1 MKKYIALID
10 TFNQARMDLPS
21 EEVLRYYRDIP
32 EITETDNRG
41 FQITR
46 PLFSHS
52 SVPDELG
59 FESIEISNDLFTEE
73 NELFYFLHVHHNQSL
88 WVNNIQVLPNYIIH
102 RIQKGEVKLVFDN
115 TLEGNRID
123 GEFFLD
129 DYYRKLNELDLPLEN
144 VYYISNNIL
153 SEDTHKEWLKDKKI
167 LQETNIISFMWNVHD
182 VKRLIYIDAL
192 PPKIDFDEL
201 FKYQLDNVGKIKH
214 FLKINRTNRNER
226 NLFMLFMNKFDLLK
240 KSLVSFPDFPTEHYN
255 PDFSF
260 ITDEE
265 NVKDLQSK
273 CPFYIDNRDSLNI
286 GPAGQGEGFFDADL
300 PFNPVH
306 YRNTFMS
313 IVMCAFPYEENACHL
328 HSSTYNPIYCGHPF
342 IHFGPIGSLQELR
355 NRGFKTF
362 GDWWDESYDNEKDHD
377 KRLRMVMDLT
387 KKLSNKTQVEM
398 LKMRIEM
405 RDVLQHNYSLIRDY
419 TIEEYLLKKIVS

>member
-1 MKKYIALID
+1 MKRYIALID

-21 EEVLRYYRDIP
+21 EEVLRYYKDIP
-32 EITETDNRG
+32 EITELDNRG

-73 NELFYFLHVHHNQSL
+73 NELFYFLHVHHNQKL
-88 WVNNIQVLPNYIIH
+88 WVKNIGVIPDYILKEVK
-102 RIQKGEVKLVFDN
+102 KGKLKLVFDN

-123 GEFFLD
+123 GEWFLD
-129 DYYRKLNELDLPLEN
+129 DYYKILESLELPLEN
-144 VYYISNNIL
+144 VYFITNNL
-153 SEDTHKEWLKDKKI
+153 FAEKTHEDWLNENKVSKK
-167 LQETNIISFMWNVHD
+167 TNIISFMWNVHD

-192 PPKIDFDEL
+192 PPKVDFDEL
-201 FKYQLDNVGKIKH
+201 LKYQLDNVGKIKH

-226 NLFMLFMNKFDLLK
+226 NLFMLFMNKFNLID
-240 KSLVSFPDFPTEHYN
+240 KSLISFPDFPSEHYN
-255 PDFSF
+255 PDFDF

-265 NVKDLQSK
+265 NIKDLHSK
-273 CPFYIDNRDSLNI
+273 CPFYIDNRDSLNV

-306 YRNTFMS
+306 YRNSFLS
-313 IVMCAFPYEENACHL
+313 VIMCAFPFEENACHL
-328 HSSTYNPIYCGHPF
+328 HSSTFNPMYCGHPF
-342 IHFGPIGSLQELR
+342 IHFGPMGSLQELR

-362 GDWWDESYDNEKDHD
+362 DDWWDESYDLEPDHD

-387 KKLSNKTQVEM
+387 KKISEYSIGDMIRMKIQM
-398 LKMRIEM
+398 K
-405 RDVLQHNYSLIRDY
+405 DVLYHNYNLINDY
-419 TIEEYLLKKIVS
+419 SIEEYLFKKIVK